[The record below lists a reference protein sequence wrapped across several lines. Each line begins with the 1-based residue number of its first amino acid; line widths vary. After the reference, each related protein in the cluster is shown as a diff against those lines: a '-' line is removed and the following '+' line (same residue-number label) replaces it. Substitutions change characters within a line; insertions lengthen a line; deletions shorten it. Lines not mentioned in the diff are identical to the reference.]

1 MSVLDY
7 ETMGQEDYPIFYR
20 IADSISIEQQ
30 KKYFLLLFLNLLLLI
45 LGASLT
51 IFENN
56 RIINVLTLVLFV
68 ISFLFLWISN
78 KLNPLD
84 LWYNGR
90 AVAESVKSMTWKWMM
105 KAKPYTSEVLQDSCE
120 NLRTDFQTLMKQ
132 NRTIFGHFN
141 YEEDPGFYSITEK
154 MRNIRESDIEDRII
168 FYSKNRIQN
177 QLGWYQT
184 KVNRFTKIY
193 KYLFFV
199 VISFYVVITILMI
212 LSIVNPNR
220 IFPIEILSTLVAS
233 FISWMEAKKY
243 NELSSAY
250 KLAID
255 DIKLVESSL
264 KDVGRT
270 EKEFTEFVVNSENA
284 FSREHTQWIARK
296 N

>member
-7 ETMGQEDYPIFYR
+7 ETMGQEDYPVFYR
-20 IADSISIEQQ
+20 IADSISIKQQ

-90 AVAESVKSMTWKWMM
+90 AGAESVKSMTWKWMM
-105 KAKPYTSEVLQDSCE
+105 KAKPYTSKGLHDSCE

-132 NRTIFGHFN
+132 NRTIFGHLN
-141 YEEDPGFYSITEK
+141 YEDEPGFYSITEK
-154 MRNIRESDIEDRII
+154 MRHIRESDIGDRMT
-168 FYSKNRIQN
+168 FYSKNRIQE
-177 QLGWYQT
+177 QLDWYQT
-184 KVNRFTKIY
+184 KVNRFSKIY
-193 KYLFFV
+193 KYLFLV
-199 VISFYVVITILMI
+199 VILLYVVITILMI
-212 LSIVNPNR
+212 VSIVNPNS
-220 IFPIEILSTLVAS
+220 IFPIDILSTLVAS

-243 NELSSAY
+243 KELSSAY
-250 KLAID
+250 KLAVD
-255 DIKLVESSL
+255 DIKLVESGL
-264 KDVGRT
+264 KDVGKT
-270 EKEFTEFVVNSENA
+270 EKDFTDFVVNSENA